1 MVKTMK
7 ETLEAT
13 FDSLKK
19 ECGYTNV
26 MQTPRITKVIVATGV
41 GKIQDKQKLVLI
53 QDRLARITGQKTI
66 GRPAKKS
73 IASFKLREGEIIGYQ
88 ATLRGPRMHDFLYK
102 LIHLALPQTR
112 DFRGLPI
119 SAIDEMGNY
128 TLGIKE
134 NTIFPETADEDIKDV
149 FGFGITIVTSA
160 TTKKEAE
167 ALLRHIGLPL
177 QAGGVSEKKV
187 RKVSKK
193 K

>member
-1 MVKTMK
+1 MK
-7 ETLEAT
+7 ETLGGT
-13 FDSLKK
+13 FTALSNEL
-19 ECGYTNV
+19 GYTNV
-26 MQTPRITKVIVATGV
+26 MQAPRIAKVIVATGV

-53 QDRLARITGQKTI
+53 QDRLSKITGQKTI

-112 DFRGLPI
+112 DFRGLPV

-134 NTIFPETADEDIKDV
+134 HTIFPETADEDIKDV
-149 FGFGITIVTSA
+149 FGFGITIVTTA
-160 TTKKEAE
+160 KTKKEAE
-167 ALLRHIGLPL
+167 ALLRYIGIPL
-177 QAGGVSEKKV
+177 QKSGTVETKKTAKTAR
-187 RKVSKK
+187 RK
-193 K
+193 